1 MEILLIMIAI
11 ILWILLCFVVANA
24 WKNVGLSYKIGFWN
38 SFLFSPLIGILLG
51 LLFVCG
57 KNNVDKS
64 TIVELTQS
72 RQTPK
77 IIYCPYCG
85 KKTSGE
91 KQVCQECNKDISR
104 IFKESEYNCSHCK
117 KDVPEDASYCWN
129 CGETLE

>member
-1 MEILLIMIAI
+1 MEILLIIIAL
-11 ILWILLCFVVANA
+11 ILWIFLCFVVASA

-51 LLFVCG
+51 ILFVCG

-64 TIVELTQS
+64 TSAESTQS

-85 KKTSGE
+85 QNTSSE
-91 KQVCQECNKDISR
+91 KRVCQECGKNISK
-104 IFKESEYNCSHCK
+104 IFEDSDYECRSCK
-117 KDVPEDASYCWN
+117 KNVPEDALYCWH
-129 CGETLE
+129 CGEKFE